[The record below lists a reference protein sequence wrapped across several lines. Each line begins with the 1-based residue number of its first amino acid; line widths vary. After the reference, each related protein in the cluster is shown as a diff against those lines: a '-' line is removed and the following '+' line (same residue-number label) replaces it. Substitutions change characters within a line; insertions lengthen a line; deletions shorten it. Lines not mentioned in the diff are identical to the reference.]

1 MATKF
6 GDQSSK
12 TNTNSIVCVCQIRM
26 GLNGPA
32 KLRRL
37 RDVTLKKIGS
47 TVPRLAR
54 LDNVEQVSVK

>member
-1 MATKF
+1 
-6 GDQSSK
+6 
-12 TNTNSIVCVCQIRM
+12 M

-54 LDNVEQVSVK
+54 LDNVEQVFEDTLSRLGHTLWKTLRNTRSK